1 MPWIANYPYADI
13 KSGNHA
19 IEPGRTILI
28 RIMGMGHIFDDENRD
43 VARRSEFSQIF
54 RFAFEDLEPKE
65 VHDKTQYGEMVPV
78 QAVIMHWYLKEALD
92 GGYNVVVH
100 CVQGLCRSGA
110 VAEVG
115 VMMGFD
121 DSRRP
126 RIPNLHVKKLLM
138 KQAGMDWHQLFEER
152 MKTEKTS
159 EYFLSSEGGILMP
172 REE

>member
-1 MPWIANYPYADI
+1 MPWIGNYSYADV

-28 RIMGMGHIFDDENRD
+28 RIMGMGHIWEQRD
-43 VARRSEFSQIF
+43 VARRGAFSEVHN
-54 RFAFEDLEPKE
+54 FAFEDLEPDE
-65 VHDKTQYGEMVPV
+65 VHDETQFGEMTPA
-78 QAVIMHWYLKEALD
+78 QAVIIHHYLRNALND
-92 GGYNVVVH
+92 GYNVVVH

-121 DSRRP
+121 DLRRP
-126 RIPNLHVKKLLM
+126 RIPNLHVKRLLM
-138 KQAGMDWHQLFEER
+138 KQAGMDWNQLFEER
-152 MKTEKTS
+152 MKTETVSKH
-159 EYFLSSEGGILMP
+159 YLSSEGGILMP